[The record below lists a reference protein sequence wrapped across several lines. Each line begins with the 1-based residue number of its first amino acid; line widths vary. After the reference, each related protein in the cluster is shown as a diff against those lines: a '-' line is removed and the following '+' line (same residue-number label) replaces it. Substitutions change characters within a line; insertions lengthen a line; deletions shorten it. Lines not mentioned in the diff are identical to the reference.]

1 MKAVVYTKYGPP
13 EVLELKE
20 VAKPIPRNNAIL
32 VRIHA
37 TTVTAGDWRMRK
49 ADPFAARLYNGL
61 FRPLKVTIL
70 GFDLA
75 GEVEAVGG
83 DVKLFKQGDQVFASC
98 GFGFGAYA
106 EYKCLPEDG
115 VVALK
120 PANMTYEEAAAVPY
134 GALAPLHYLRDRGKV
149 ESGQKVLIIGASGSV
164 GTYAVQLAKHFRAE
178 VTGVCSTRN
187 FDLVTSLGADQV
199 IDYTKED
206 FTERGDRYDLIFD
219 AVGKISSS
227 KCKKALAPNG
237 TYLTITKGG
246 PSERERA
253 RDLIYLKELIEAGK
267 LKSVI
272 DRRFP
277 LEQIVEAHRYVESG
291 QKRGNVVITVA

>member
-1 MKAVVYTKYGPP
+1 MKAAVYARYGPP

-20 VAKPIPRNNAIL
+20 VAKPIPRSNEIL

-37 TTVTAGDWRMRK
+37 TSVTAGDWRMRK

-61 FRPLKVTIL
+61 FRPVKVTIL

-75 GEVEAVGG
+75 GEVEAAGG

-120 PANMTYEEAAAVPY
+120 PANMTYEEAATVPY
-134 GALAPLHYLRDRGKV
+134 GALAPLHFLRDRGKV

-164 GTYAVQLAKHFRAE
+164 GTYAVQLARHFGAE
-178 VTGVCSTRN
+178 VTGVCSKRN
-187 FDLVTSLGADQV
+187 FDLVRALGANQV
-199 IDYTKED
+199 IDYTAED
-206 FTERGDRYDLIFD
+206 FAARGERYDLIFD
-219 AVGKISSS
+219 AVGKSSPS
-227 KCKKALAPNG
+227 RCKDALAPSG
-237 TYLTITKGG
+237 IYLSITKGG
-246 PSERERA
+246 ASERERA
-253 RDLIYLKELIEAGK
+253 QDLVYLRGLIEAGK
-267 LKSVI
+267 LKPVI
-272 DRRFP
+272 DRSYP
-277 LEQIVEAHRYVESG
+277 LEQIVEAHRHVESG
-291 QKRGNVVITVA
+291 QKRGSVVIAVM